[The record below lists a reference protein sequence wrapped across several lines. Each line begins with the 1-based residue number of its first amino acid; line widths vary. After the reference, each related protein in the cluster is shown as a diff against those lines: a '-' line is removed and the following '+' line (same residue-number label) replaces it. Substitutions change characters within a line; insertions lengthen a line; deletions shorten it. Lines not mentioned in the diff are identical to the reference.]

1 MENVYG
7 LMEGLL
13 VGVIDVVLVV
23 ENIVVIVEDMGYGIV
38 FLGSLRNDVECVWE
52 ILDLFDYVFLVFGMV
67 VGEFVDD
74 ENGVVKLC
82 LLFDY
87 VFYYNKY
94 YVDKEI

>member
-38 FLGSLRNDVECVWE
+38 FLGLLRNDVECVWE

>member
-38 FLGSLRNDVECVWE
+38 FLGLLRNDVEWVWE